1 MQVRNS
7 SHVHKI
13 CLSLQQWAFLFSVI
27 VFVVTAVLTTCAA
40 LGKMHTQDV
49 WELIKADL
57 AEEREKEY
65 YEYDKNGHSNTNEA
79 KLQLSQHFVL
89 MIIWILYICTWIGCL
104 NLSASIFMVYGI
116 ATKNAVYI
124 IPWILISGTTY
135 MLSISTILVAYLEI
149 LPGIYISFNTL
160 VISLTSSTVFIAIWY
175 TILSYY
181 TTLTTN
187 TCRSRYPVY
196 SSTIIQAYG
205 GYIHTVAPSLNSSDK
220 KEIV

>member
-1 MQVRNS
+1 MQVRGGNQ
-7 SHVHKI
+7 VHKM

-57 AEEREKEY
+57 AEEQEKSY
-65 YEYDKNGHSNTNEA
+65 YEYDNKNGHLSSNEA

-89 MIIWILYICTWIGCL
+89 MIIWILYVCTWVGCL
-104 NLSASIFMVYGI
+104 NLSAAILMVYGI
-116 ATKNAVYI
+116 ATKSSIYI

-135 MLSISTILVAYLEI
+135 LLSISTILVAYLDM
-149 LPGIYISFNTL
+149 LPGVYISFNTL
-160 VISLTSSTVFIAIWY
+160 TISLASSTIFIVFWY
-175 TILSYY
+175 TILLYY

-187 TCRSRYPVY
+187 SCTARYPTITP
-196 SSTIIQAYG
+196 TIIQAYG
-205 GYIHTVAPSLNSSDK
+205 GYMHTVNPSLPNEK
-220 KEIV
+220 KQIV